1 MSPHEVITPQAVE
14 IAGDISAFEEVLP
27 ALQDTMYV
35 FMGGKYTFDELRGL
49 KSIVE
54 TGSLRLTE
62 STDPETV
69 QSVMKARE
77 EFFGAILG
85 WDDPEHPL
93 AKSYDEFKS
102 THVRIVPLDTFIE
115 AQSYEKRLGLDGVK
129 IVHALPAAISLAPES
144 VRSKMEN
151 FKALGLDGVKIV
163 HALPAAISY
172 APESVRSK
180 MENFKALGLD
190 GVKIVHALP
199 AAISLAPESVRSK
212 MENFKALGLDGVKIV
227 HALPAAIGYA
237 PEGIRTKVTA
247 LIEAGLIQHG
257 SEISLQSDAA
267 IAAFFILPIES
278 LLFYLAETPKDTMD
292 INTVA
297 RDARKYAEKVVGTP
311 NAMRRKQ
318 EYFARLP
325 RLYSRLGQVALDHAA
340 YITLPKGF
348 TLREVA

>member
-1 MSPHEVITPQAVE
+1 
-14 IAGDISAFEEVLP
+14 
-27 ALQDTMYV
+27 MYV

-115 AQSYEKRLGLDGVK
+115 AQSYEKR
-129 IVHALPAAISLAPES
+129 
-144 VRSKMEN
+144 
-151 FKALGLDGVKIV
+151 
-163 HALPAAISY
+163 
-172 APESVRSK
+172 
-180 MENFKALGLD
+180 LGLD